1 MTEIKIIR
9 VDRTT
14 ASRARGV
21 VIVID
26 VIRAFTVAG
35 YAFAGGAAR
44 LWLVRTR
51 EEARALRTRE
61 PQALLAGEEQGRLIK
76 GFDTNNSP
84 ARMATT
90 NVRGRL
96 IIQRTGAGT
105 QGAVL
110 VAHANH
116 VLLSALTNARATAM
130 YAHTLAASAD
140 GVITLLPTGSPE
152 DFAYGNED
160 TLCADYIEALLLG
173 RDDDALDILDKGI
186 EQLQTSTRFELW
198 EQGHEDFPF
207 ADIAAVLDV
216 DRFNFAMV
224 GTHKE
229 WQGITYVDVEPVYVN
244 MQAE

>member
-1 MTEIKIIR
+1 MSEIKILR

-14 ASRARGV
+14 ASQARGV

-35 YAFAGGAAR
+35 YAFAGGAAG
-44 LWLVRTR
+44 LWLVRTI

-76 GFDTNNSP
+76 GFDSNNSP
-84 ARMATT
+84 ARMATA

-110 VAHANH
+110 AAHANH
-116 VLLSALTNARATAM
+116 LLLCALTNARATAI
-130 YAHTLAASAD
+130 YARTLAASAD
-140 GVITLLPTGSPE
+140 GVITLLPTGSAE

-173 RDDDALDILDKGI
+173 RDDTLDILDKGI
-186 EQLQTSTRFELW
+186 EQLHASSRFELW
-198 EQGHEDFPF
+198 EQGDKDFPF

-229 WQGITYVDVEPVYVN
+229 WQGITYVDVQPVYGP
-244 MQAE
+244 